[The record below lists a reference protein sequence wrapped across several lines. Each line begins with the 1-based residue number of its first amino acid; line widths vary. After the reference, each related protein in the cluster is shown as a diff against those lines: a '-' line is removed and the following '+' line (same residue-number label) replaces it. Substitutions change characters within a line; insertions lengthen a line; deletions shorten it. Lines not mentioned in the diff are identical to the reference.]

1 MQGRP
6 NHNMKIAI
14 ACDGTAVSPHFGRCE
29 RYLIAEVEGTD
40 IKLREWLDNPGHEP
54 GALPRLMQEQGVQVV
69 LAGGAGPRAQQLLA
83 ASGIELITGVTGDS
97 LQALQAFA
105 QGTLEPG
112 DSACDHG

>member
-1 MQGRP
+1 
-6 NHNMKIAI
+6 MKVAI

-29 RYLIAEVEGTD
+29 KYLLAEVDGED
-40 IKLREWLDNPGHEP
+40 VNLLEWLENPGHEP
-54 GALPRLMQEQGVQVV
+54 GALPRLMAQVGVQVV

-105 QGTLEPG
+105 QGSLEAG
-112 DSACDHG
+112 DSACDHV

>member
-1 MQGRP
+1 
-6 NHNMKIAI
+6 MKVAI

-29 RYLIAEVEGTD
+29 KYLLAEVNGED
-40 IKLREWLDNPGHEP
+40 VNLLEWLENPGHEP
-54 GALPRLMQEQGVQVV
+54 GALPRLMAQLGVQAV

-105 QGTLEPG
+105 QGSLEAG
-112 DSACDHG
+112 DSACDHV